1 MTDADTAPEP
11 QHAAKRTAFRL
22 TLRQCKAARHSGTS
36 YAGAQGKPV
45 FRVEILWDTE
55 VRGFGLRLL
64 PSGRKSWVLRYRHR
78 GRQHMNE
85 LGDFGTFTL
94 EEARAKA
101 RGYLVRVES
110 GEDPFSK
117 REDGKTLESFK
128 ESFSASC
135 RARIE
140 AREITAS
147 TAAKYAES
155 FAALR
160 EVLGSHLVDE
170 IDGQAVRRA
179 FTEITKNRGRY
190 AANRALSALSLVLRL
205 AADAGY
211 RSSTAPNPTADVTR
225 NREVPRGLEFSDD
238 ELARLGVAL
247 DAEEDRRPE
256 ASDTVASIRL
266 LALTGA
272 RRREIT
278 GLTWGEV
285 DLPGMRL
292 RLRSAK
298 TGPREIALNSA
309 AASLLASLREGAS
322 STEPLARVF
331 PATHH
336 EAGYAI
342 QYTWRRVRA
351 AAKLPPQAR
360 LHDLRHHYV
369 TRGVAANFSEA
380 LVGKAVGHSSAA
392 TTRRYSHVS
401 VEPTRALVEH
411 VGGEIAA
418 ALAGKP
424 RAEVVRLAG
433 VGRM

>member
-1 MTDADTAPEP
+1 MTDANPDLGPAHAP
-11 QHAAKRTAFRL
+11 KRTAFRL
-22 TLRQCKAARHSGTS
+22 TLRQCKAARHGGTS
-36 YAGAQGKPV
+36 YIGAQGKPV

-64 PSGRKSWVLRYRHR
+64 PSGRKSWVLRYRYR

-85 LGDFGTFTL
+85 FGDFGTFTL
-94 EEARAKA
+94 DKARAKA
-101 RGYLVRVES
+101 RGYLARVEN

-117 REDGKTLESFK
+117 REDGKTLASF
-128 ESFSASC
+128 EEAFAAAC
-135 RARIE
+135 RARVE

-147 TAAKYAES
+147 TAVKYAES

-160 EVLGSHLVDE
+160 GALGADLLDE
-170 IDGQAVRRA
+170 IDGQTVRRA
-179 FTEITKNRGRY
+179 FAEISKERGRY
-190 AANRALSALSLVLRL
+190 AANRALSALSLILRL
-205 AADAGY
+205 AVDSGY
-211 RSSTAPNPTADVTR
+211 RSPTAPNPTADVVR

-238 ELARLGVAL
+238 ELARLGAAL
-247 DAEEDRRPE
+247 DAEEERRPE
-256 ASDTVASIRL
+256 ASDTIASIRL

-278 GLTWGEV
+278 SLTWGEV
-285 DLPGMRL
+285 DIPGMRL

-298 TGPREIALNSA
+298 TGPREIALNLA
-309 AASLLASLREGAS
+309 AASLLSALREVAL

-331 PATHH
+331 PVTHH

-351 AAKLPPQAR
+351 AAELPLQAR

-424 RAEVVRLAG
+424 RAEVVRIAG
-433 VGRM
+433 DAA

>member
-1 MTDADTAPEP
+1 MADANHDSSPK
-11 QHAAKRTAFRL
+11 HAAKRTAFRL
-22 TLRQCKAARHSGTS
+22 TLRECKAARHSGTS
-36 YAGAQGKPV
+36 YTTKKEKTV
-45 FRVEILWDTE
+45 FRVEVLWDSE
-55 VRGFGLRLL
+55 MRGLGLRLL
-64 PSGRKSWVLRYRHR
+64 PSGRKTWVLRYRLR
-78 GRQHMNE
+78 GRQHMND

-94 EEARAKA
+94 KQARARA
-101 RGYLVRVES
+101 RQFLAQIED
-110 GEDPFSK
+110 GEYPFRK
-117 REDGKTLESFK
+117 RENGKTLASFAEDFK
-128 ESFSASC
+128 AAC
-135 RARIE
+135 KARVQ
-140 AREITAS
+140 AKEITAS
-147 TAAKYAES
+147 TAAKYADS

-160 EVLGSHLVDE
+160 ETLGTRFLDE
-170 IDGQAVRRA
+170 IDSPAVRRA
-179 FTEITKNRGRY
+179 FAEITKERGRY
-190 AANRALSALSLVLRL
+190 AANRALSALSLVLKS

-211 RSSTAPNPTADVTR
+211 RSPTAPDPTADIVR
-225 NREVPRGLEFSDD
+225 NREVRRGLEFSDD
-238 ELARLGVAL
+238 ELARLGATL
-247 DAEEDRRPE
+247 EAEQNRRPE
-256 ASDTVASIRL
+256 ASDTIAAIRL

-285 DLPGMRL
+285 DLPGMRI

-309 AASLLASLREGAS
+309 AASLLSSLREG
-322 STEPLARVF
+322 TPEPQTRVF

-336 EAGYAI
+336 EAGFAI

-380 LVGKAVGHSSAA
+380 LVGKAVGHTSAA

-401 VEPTRALVEH
+401 VEPTRVLVER

-418 ALAGKP
+418 ALSGKP
-424 RAEVVRLAG
+424 AAEVIAFTRK
-433 VGRM
+433 

>member
-45 FRVEILWDTE
+45 FRVEILWDTD

-64 PSGRKSWVLRYRHR
+64 PSGRKGWVLRYRHR

-101 RGYLVRVES
+101 RGYLVKVEG

-117 REDGKTLESFK
+117 REDGKTLGSF
-128 ESFSASC
+128 EEDFSASC
-135 RARIE
+135 RARVE

-160 EVLGSHLVDE
+160 EVLGAHLLDE

-179 FTEITKNRGRY
+179 FTDVTKNRGRF

-211 RSSTAPNPTADVTR
+211 RSPTAPNPTADVTR

-238 ELARLGVAL
+238 ELARLGAAL
-247 DAEEDRRPE
+247 DAEEDRRPD
-256 ASDTVASIRL
+256 ASDTVAAIRL

-278 GLTWGEV
+278 GLTWDEV

-298 TGPREIALNSA
+298 TGPREIALNFA
-309 AASLLASLREGAS
+309 AAALLSSLREGAL
-322 STEPLARVF
+322 STEPRARVF
-331 PATHH
+331 PVTHH
-336 EAGYAI
+336 EAGFAI

-351 AAKLPPQAR
+351 AAKLPLQAR

>member
-1 MTDADTAPEP
+1 MSDADTDPKT
-11 QHAAKRTAFRL
+11 QHAPKPTAFRL
-22 TLRQCKAARHSGTS
+22 TVRQCKAARHSGTS
-36 YAGAQGKPV
+36 YMGAQGKPI
-45 FRVEILWDTE
+45 FRVEILWDSDA
-55 VRGFGLRLL
+55 RGLGLRLL
-64 PSGRKSWVLRYRHR
+64 SSGRKSWVFRYRHR

-85 LGDFGTFTL
+85 FGDFGDYTL
-94 EEARAKA
+94 EEARDRA
-101 RGYLVRVES
+101 RGYRLRVKS

-117 REDGKTLESFK
+117 REDGKTLEDFEK
-128 ESFSASC
+128 DFLASC
-135 RARIE
+135 RDRVE
-140 AREITAS
+140 AEEIRAS

-155 FAALR
+155 FAVLR
-160 EVLGSHLVDE
+160 EALGSHFVDE

-179 FTEITKNRGRY
+179 FSEVTKTRGRY

-225 NREVPRGLEFSDD
+225 NREVRRGLEFSDE
-238 ELARLGVAL
+238 ELARLGAAL
-247 DAEEDRRPE
+247 DAEEVRRPE
-256 ASDTVASIRL
+256 ASDTIASIRL

-292 RLRSAK
+292 RLRSGK

-322 STEPLARVF
+322 STEPRARVF

-424 RAEVVRLAG
+424 RAEVVPLAG
-433 VGRM
+433 GGRR

>member
-1 MTDADTAPEP
+1 MTDASPALRP

-36 YAGAQGKPV
+36 YMGAQEKPV

-64 PSGRKSWVLRYRHR
+64 PSGRKGWVLRYRHR

-94 EEARAKA
+94 DEARAKA
-101 RGYLVRVES
+101 RGYLVRLEN
-110 GEDPFSK
+110 GEDPFAK
-117 REDGKTLESFK
+117 REDGKTLGSF
-128 ESFSASC
+128 EENFLASC
-135 RARIE
+135 RARVE
-140 AREITAS
+140 AGEITAS

-179 FTEITKNRGRY
+179 FSEVTKTRGRY
-190 AANRALSALSLVLRL
+190 AANSALSALSLVLRL
-205 AADAGY
+205 AADSGY
-211 RSSTAPNPTADVTR
+211 RSHTAPNPTADITR
-225 NREVPRGLEFSDD
+225 NREVARGLEFSDE
-238 ELARLGVAL
+238 ELALLGAAL
-247 DAEEDRRPE
+247 NAEEERRPE
-256 ASDTVASIRL
+256 AGDTVAAIRL

-309 AASLLASLREGAS
+309 AASLLSSLREGAP
-322 STEPLARVF
+322 STEPRARVF
-331 PATHH
+331 PVTHH

-424 RAEVVRLAG
+424 RAEVIRLAG
-433 VGRM
+433 

>member
-1 MTDADTAPEP
+1 MTDPNPDSRP

-36 YAGAQGKPV
+36 YTGAQGKPV

-85 LGDFGTFTL
+85 FGDFGTFTL
-94 EEARAKA
+94 EEARVKA
-101 RGYLVRVES
+101 RGYIVRVEN

-117 REDGKTLESFK
+117 RENGKTLASLE
-128 ESFSASC
+128 EDFSASC
-135 RARIE
+135 LARV
-140 AREITAS
+140 AAGEITAS

-160 EVLGSHLVDE
+160 EVLGADLLDE

-179 FTEITKNRGRY
+179 FAEITKTRGRY
-190 AANRALSALSLVLRL
+190 AANRALSALALVLRL

-211 RSSTAPNPTADVTR
+211 RSPTAPNPTEDVTR

-238 ELARLGVAL
+238 ELARLGAAL
-247 DAEEDRRPE
+247 EAEEDRRPE
-256 ASDTVASIRL
+256 ASDTIASIRL

-309 AASLLASLREGAS
+309 AATLLSSLREGALS
-322 STEPLARVF
+322 AEPHARVF
-331 PATHH
+331 PVTHH

-369 TRGVAANFSEA
+369 TRGVAGNFSEA

-433 VGRM
+433 

>member
-1 MTDADTAPEP
+1 M
-11 QHAAKRTAFRL
+11 
-22 TLRQCKAARHSGTS
+22 
-36 YAGAQGKPV
+36 GAQGKPV

-85 LGDFGTFTL
+85 FGDFGTYTL

-117 REDGKTLESFK
+117 REDGKTLESF
-128 ESFSASC
+128 EEDFLASC
-135 RARIE
+135 RARVE
-140 AREITAS
+140 AGEITAS

-155 FAALR
+155 FGALR
-160 EVLGSHLVDE
+160 EVLGSLLVEE

-179 FTEITKNRGRY
+179 FSEVTKTRGRY

-205 AADAGY
+205 AADSGY
-211 RSSTAPNPTADVTR
+211 RSPTAPNPTADITR
-225 NREVPRGLEFSDD
+225 NREVARGLEFSDE
-238 ELARLGVAL
+238 ELARLGAAL
-247 DAEEDRRPE
+247 DAEEERRPE
-256 ASDTVASIRL
+256 ASDTVAAIRL

-309 AASLLASLREGAS
+309 AASLLSSLREGAPF
-322 STEPLARVF
+322 STEPRTRVF
-331 PATHH
+331 PAVHH
-336 EAGYAI
+336 EPGYAI

-433 VGRM
+433 

>member
-1 MTDADTAPEP
+1 MADAVPDPKP

-22 TLRQCKAARHSGTS
+22 TLRQCKAAGHSGTS

-64 PSGRKSWVLRYRHR
+64 PSGRKTWVLRYRHR
-78 GRQHMNE
+78 GRQHMND

-101 RGYLVRVES
+101 RGYLVRVEG

-117 REDGKTLESFK
+117 RENGKTLESF
-128 ESFSASC
+128 EGDFSASC
-135 RARIE
+135 RARVE

-160 EVLGSHLVDE
+160 EVLGAHLLDE
-170 IDGQAVRRA
+170 IDGQDVRRA
-179 FTEITKNRGRY
+179 FAEVTKNRGRF
-190 AANRALSALSLVLRL
+190 AANRALSALALVLRL
-205 AADAGY
+205 AVDSGY
-211 RSSTAPNPTADVTR
+211 RSPTAPNPVADVTR

-238 ELARLGVAL
+238 ELARLGAAL

-256 ASDTVASIRL
+256 ASDTIASIRL

-292 RLRSAK
+292 RLRTAK
-298 TGPREIALNSA
+298 TGAREIALNHA
-309 AASLLASLREGAS
+309 AASLLSSLREGAT

-331 PATHH
+331 PVTHH

-351 AAKLPPQAR
+351 AAKLPLQAR

-424 RAEVVRLAG
+424 RAEVIRLA
-433 VGRM
+433 R

>member
-1 MTDADTAPEP
+1 
-11 QHAAKRTAFRL
+11 
-22 TLRQCKAARHSGTS
+22 
-36 YAGAQGKPV
+36 
-45 FRVEILWDTE
+45 
-55 VRGFGLRLL
+55 
-64 PSGRKSWVLRYRHR
+64 
-78 GRQHMNE
+78 MND

-94 EEARAKA
+94 EQARARA
-101 RGYLVRVES
+101 RRALALVEN
-110 GEDPFSK
+110 GEDPFS
-117 REDGKTLESFK
+117 RRGDVRTLGSFAEDFL
-128 ESFSASC
+128 ASC
-135 RARIE
+135 RARVE
-140 AREITAS
+140 AREIAAS

-155 FAALR
+155 FVALR
-160 EVLGSHLVDE
+160 DVLGSHLVDE

-179 FTEITKNRGRY
+179 FSEIGRNRGRY

-205 AADAGY
+205 AADGGY
-211 RSSTAPNPTADVTR
+211 RSPTAPSPTADVVR
-225 NREVPRGLEFSDD
+225 NREVPRGLEFSDE

-247 DAEEDRRPE
+247 DAEEERRPE
-256 ASDTVASIRL
+256 ASDTVTSIRL

-298 TGPREIALNSA
+298 TGPREVALNSA
-309 AASLLASLREGAS
+309 AASLLSSLREEAP
-322 STEPLARVF
+322 STESRARVF

-433 VGRM
+433 

>member
-1 MTDADTAPEP
+1 MTDPDPKP

-22 TLRQCKAARHSGTS
+22 TLRHCKAARHSGTS
-36 YAGAQGKPV
+36 YESAQGKPV

-64 PSGRKSWVLRYRHR
+64 PSGRKSWVLRYRYR

-94 EEARAKA
+94 DKARAKA
-101 RGYLVRVES
+101 RGYLVRIEN

-117 REDGKTLESFK
+117 RENGKTLESFG
-128 ESFSASC
+128 EDFSESC
-135 RARIE
+135 RARVE
-140 AREITAS
+140 AGEITAS

-160 EVLGSHLVDE
+160 EALGSCLLDE

-179 FTEITKNRGRY
+179 FAEVTKNRGRF

-211 RSSTAPNPTADVTR
+211 RSPTAPNPTVDVTR
-225 NREVPRGLEFSDD
+225 NREVPRGLEFSDE
-238 ELARLGVAL
+238 ELARLGAAL
-247 DAEEDRRPE
+247 NAEEERRPE
-256 ASDTVASIRL
+256 ASDTVAAIRL

-309 AASLLASLREGAS
+309 AASLLSSLREGAL
-322 STEPLARVF
+322 STEPRARVF
-331 PATHH
+331 PVTHH

-418 ALAGKP
+418 ALSGRP
-424 RAEVVRLAG
+424 RAEVIRLAG
-433 VGRM
+433 

>member
-1 MTDADTAPEP
+1 MT
-11 QHAAKRTAFRL
+11 K
-22 TLRQCKAARHSGTS
+22 CKAALHSGTS
-36 YAGAQGKPV
+36 YTTKKGKAV
-45 FRVEILWDTE
+45 FRVEVLWDSE
-55 VRGFGLRLL
+55 VRGLGLRPL
-64 PSGRKSWVLRYRHR
+64 PSGRKTWVLRYRLR
-78 GRQHMNE
+78 GRQHMND

-94 EEARAKA
+94 DQARTRA
-101 RGYLVRVES
+101 RRFLVEVEN
-110 GEDPFSK
+110 GEDPFAK
-117 REDGKTLESFK
+117 REDGRTLESF
-128 ESFSASC
+128 EDDFTAAC
-135 RARIE
+135 RARVA

-160 EVLGSHLVDE
+160 GVLGSHFLDE
-170 IDGQAVRRA
+170 IDGQVVRRA
-179 FTEITKNRGRY
+179 FAEVTKKRGRY
-190 AANRALSALSLVLRL
+190 AANRALSTLVLVLKL
-205 AADAGY
+205 AAEVGY
-211 RSSTAPNPTADVTR
+211 RSLSVPNPMEGVVR
-225 NREVPRGLEFSDD
+225 NREVRRGLEFSDD
-238 ELARLGVAL
+238 ELARLGAAL
-247 DAEEDRRPE
+247 EAEESRRPE
-256 ASDTVASIRL
+256 ASDTIVAIRL

-285 DLPGMRL
+285 DLAGMRL

-309 AASLLASLREGAS
+309 AASLLSSLRDGAL

-331 PATHH
+331 PATQH

-351 AAKLPPQAR
+351 TAKLPPEAR

-418 ALAGKP
+418 ALSGRP
-424 RAEVVRLAG
+424 RAEIVRLAG
-433 VGRM
+433 RRGGRA